1 MRKITLSLLSLAFM
15 AVVVAGLV
23 AAFAGPASAEDK
35 DNPYVKTRETIKK
48 ENEAIDKQ
56 YQKTLNATKGA
67 APASAKVDPWSN
79 MRTDDSKAK

>member
-15 AVVVAGLV
+15 AVVVAGFV
-23 AAFAGPASAEDK
+23 AGLAAPAYAEDK
-35 DNPYVKTRETIKK
+35 ENPYIKTRETIKK

-79 MRTDDSKAK
+79 MRTGDSKTK